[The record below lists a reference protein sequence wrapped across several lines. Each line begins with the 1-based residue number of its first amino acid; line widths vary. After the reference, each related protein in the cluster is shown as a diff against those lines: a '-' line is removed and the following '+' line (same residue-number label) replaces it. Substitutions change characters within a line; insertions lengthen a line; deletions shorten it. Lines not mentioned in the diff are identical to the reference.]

1 MNDMRGGAGSEVV
14 PPVFVGKWTVK
25 IVDLLKHR
33 PHRHSE
39 LRRGLGTASQRML
52 TRTLRN
58 LEATGLIERRVV
70 QLRPVVVE
78 YSLTKLGK
86 TFLVPMRSLCRWAKR
101 HQRELSRCRARLTD
115 GSRASAGTISTR

>member
-1 MNDMRGGAGSEVV
+1 MNNRRGSALSDVV

-25 IVDLLKHR
+25 IVDLLKQG

-58 LEATGLIERRVV
+58 LEATGLIKRHVV
-70 QLRPVVVE
+70 QLRPAVVE

-86 TFLVPMRSLCRWAKR
+86 TFLVPMRSLCRWATR

-115 GSRASAGTISTR
+115 G

>member
-1 MNDMRGGAGSEVV
+1 MNDMGGGAGSEVV

-25 IVDLLKHR
+25 IVDLLKQR

-70 QLRPVVVE
+70 QQRPVVVE
-78 YSLTKLGK
+78 YSLTRLGK

-115 GSRASAGTISTR
+115 ASRRAPAP

>member
-1 MNDMRGGAGSEVV
+1 MNDSGSRAGSDIV

-25 IVDLLKHR
+25 IVDLLKRR

-70 QLRPVVVE
+70 QPRPLVVE

-86 TFLVPMRSLCRWAKR
+86 TFLVPMRSLCRWATR
-101 HQRELSRCRARLTD
+101 HERELSRCRSRLTNE
-115 GSRASAGTISTR
+115 

>member
-1 MNDMRGGAGSEVV
+1 MNDMRSAPLSEADIV

-25 IVDLLKHR
+25 IVDLLKQR

-39 LRRGLGTASQRML
+39 LRRALGTASQRML

-58 LEATGLIERRVV
+58 LETTGLIERRVV

-115 GSRASAGTISTR
+115 E